1 MCCPCCEEE
10 LKPPGDGKRFTHGAC
25 RCGLEVGFFGGDV
38 WFRAKDARHVVDS
51 MDVAAKK
58 RKELPDDGEDPSTRR
73 FKLIDWD

>member
-10 LKPPGDGKRFTHGAC
+10 LKPPGDGKRFTHGA
-25 RCGLEVGFFGGDV
+25 
-38 WFRAKDARHVVDS
+38 FRAKDARHVVDS